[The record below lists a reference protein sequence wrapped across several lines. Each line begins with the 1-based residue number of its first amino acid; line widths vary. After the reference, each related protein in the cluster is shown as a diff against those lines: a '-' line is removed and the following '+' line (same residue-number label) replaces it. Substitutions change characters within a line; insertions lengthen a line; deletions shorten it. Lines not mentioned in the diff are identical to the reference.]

1 MPEEPGAVR
10 HASRAGIGGGRGR
23 VALRGLSTAMAASPE
38 KAGRNIQRTT
48 VQDKD
53 AEKTIALM
61 VIMLLPMAL
70 SIACASVS
78 LTAPP
83 TLTPQPTYTPLSPY
97 TPSPTFTPLPRPTPI
112 PTPSR
117 APTEIPTKRYSI
129 RFGIDYGHP
138 EKYLAQGEQTHLS
151 NPSIVNS
158 LRRKE
163 QSIAHLG
170 EIYFWIKREFTTWS
184 AGGKTIGAITTDQL
198 LAERRLGGC
207 HDWGLVY
214 ATVARELGY
223 PVVTIDTAS
232 ITWAKQFQSGQK
244 GAYVG
249 HVFVQVFV
257 EGKWVLV
264 DSTNNWYVEN
274 GYDPTNPIIPLQ
286 GGIAGSNEETLGFY
300 VMRKGIDTW
309 SYGIRSVREL
319 NRLME
324 DSARSLKIETLQ
336 YPSYSFQRFK

>member
-1 MPEEPGAVR
+1 MQ
-10 HASRAGIGGGRGR
+10 
-23 VALRGLSTAMAASPE
+23 
-38 KAGRNIQRTT
+38 K
-48 VQDKD
+48 
-53 AEKTIALM
+53 KTIALM

-83 TLTPQPTYTPLSPY
+83 TLTPQSTYTPLSTS

-129 RFGIDYGHP
+129 GFGIDYGHP

-214 ATVARELGY
+214 ASVARELGY
-223 PVVTIDTAS
+223 PVVTIDAVS

-249 HVFVQVFV
+249 HVFVEVFV

-286 GGIAGSNEETLGFY
+286 GGIAGSNEEMLGFY

-309 SYGIRSVREL
+309 SYGIRSVHEL

-336 YPSYSFQRFK
+336 YPSYNFQRFK

>member
-1 MPEEPGAVR
+1 MRWRRRRRSGRDQCGTLPLCRGPRVASHVGVGA
-10 HASRAGIGGGRGR
+10 GRGR
-23 VALRGLSTAMAASPE
+23 AASRGLSTAMAASPE
-38 KAGRNIQRTT
+38 KAGRNIHQRTT

-83 TLTPQPTYTPLSPY
+83 TLTPQPTYTPLSTY

-249 HVFVQVFV
+249 HVFV
-257 EGKWVLV
+257 
-264 DSTNNWYVEN
+264 
-274 GYDPTNPIIPLQ
+274 
-286 GGIAGSNEETLGFY
+286 
-300 VMRKGIDTW
+300 
-309 SYGIRSVREL
+309 SVR
-319 NRLME
+319 
-324 DSARSLKIETLQ
+324 
-336 YPSYSFQRFK
+336 